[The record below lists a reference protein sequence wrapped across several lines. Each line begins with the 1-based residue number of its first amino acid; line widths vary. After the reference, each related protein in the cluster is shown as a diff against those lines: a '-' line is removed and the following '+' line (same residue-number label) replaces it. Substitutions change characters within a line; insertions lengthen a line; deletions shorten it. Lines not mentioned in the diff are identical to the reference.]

1 MRHGR
6 SGRLFCAI
14 AAPTAADSN
23 NAAMVFVP
31 LNFKSALIFAATP
44 QAGKHFSAIP
54 WERRHPVHH
63 EETKTRRIAKDFF
76 ASSCLRGETFL
87 VAAPLRREN
96 SWRIRRMQ
104 TADKTE

>member
-14 AAPTAADSN
+14 EAPTAADSN

-44 QAGKHFSAIP
+44 QAGKDFSAFP
-54 WERRHPVHH
+54 WERRHPVRHKD
-63 EETKTRRIAKDFF
+63 TKTRRIAKDFF
-76 ASSCLRGETFL
+76 ASSCLRGEIFFWL
-87 VAAPLRREN
+87 RPGCSVAKEDVGTTTWLW
-96 SWRIRRMQ
+96 S
-104 TADKTE
+104 